1 MDFISVAYL
10 GFLGIL
16 IILYYVIPKNRQ
28 WVLLLVFGIFFYSC
42 FSLKMWIFLLFTAIT
57 TYLYALFFSGSKKWL
72 LGITGMN
79 VLILLGLKLS
89 ASGLSFVRGLGIERF
104 SILLPVGISF
114 YTLQTIAYMAD
125 VHKGRTKAQKNF
137 FKYLLFITFFPQIL
151 QGPIPRYEELGGQL
165 YEGKAFK
172 RENLRDGAYL
182 ILWGFFQ
189 KMVIA
194 DRCNIVV
201 NEIFGNYTAYD
212 GLYFWIGGILYS
224 LQLYTDFAG
233 CVAIAS
239 GSAKMLGIELAQN
252 FSHPYFA
259 LSVKDFWRRWH
270 ISLSR
275 FLKDYLYIPLGGNRK
290 GKFRKYINLMLTFFI
305 SGIWHGIGTHFLL
318 WGLLHGFYQV
328 MGDVL
333 VPVKKGLLKITGMEK
348 GSFAHRFFSR
358 LFTCFLVM
366 AAWIFFRAESASKA
380 VYMVCHM
387 FMKWN
392 PWILFSGQ
400 LYALGLA
407 EEEWLLLVL
416 CVILLIIVGV
426 LHEKGVRVRKSFGKQ
441 PLVFRWLVLFTG
453 IFVILIAG
461 IYGPGY
467 DSAQFIYGGF

>member
-16 IILYYVIPKNRQ
+16 IVLYYLVPKNRQ
-28 WVLLLVFGIFFYSC
+28 WILLFVFGIFFYSC
-42 FSLKMWIFLLFTAIT
+42 FSLKMWIFLLFTAVT
-57 TYLYALFFSGSKKWL
+57 TYLYARFLNRSGKWL
-72 LGITGMN
+72 FAVTAVN
-79 VLILLGLKLS
+79 VLALFLLKLS
-89 ASGLSFVRGLGIERF
+89 ASGLSFVKGLGIDRF
-104 SILLPVGISF
+104 AVLLPVGISF
-114 YTLQTIAYMAD
+114 YTLQTIAYMTD
-125 VHKGRTKAQKNF
+125 VHKGRIEAQKNF

-151 QGPIPRYEELGGQL
+151 QGPIPRYEELGSQL
-165 YEGKAFK
+165 YEGRAYKT
-172 RENLRDGAYL
+172 ENLRDGAYL

-201 NEIFGNYTAYD
+201 NEIFGNYTGYD
-212 GLYFWIGGILYS
+212 GLYFLIGGILYS

-233 CVAIAS
+233 CVSIAS
-239 GSAKMLGIELAQN
+239 GSAKMLGIELTQN
-252 FSHPYFA
+252 FAHPYFA
-259 LSVKDFWRRWH
+259 LSIKDFWRRWH

-275 FLKDYLYIPLGGNRK
+275 FLKDYIYIPLGGNRK
-290 GKFRKYINLMLTFFI
+290 GKLRKYSNLMLTFFI
-305 SGIWHGIGTHFLL
+305 SGIWHGIGTHFLI

-328 MGDVL
+328 MGEVL
-333 VPVKKGLLKITGMEK
+333 LPVKERMLKITGMEK
-348 GSFAHRFFSR
+348 GCFAHCFFSR

-366 AAWIFFRAESASKA
+366 TAWIFFRAESTSKA

-400 LYALGLA
+400 LYALGMT
-407 EEEWLLLVL
+407 EEEWLLLIL
-416 CVILLIIVGV
+416 CIILLIVIAV
-426 LHEKGVRVRKSFGKQ
+426 LHEKGIRIRESFAKQ
-441 PLVFRWLVLFTG
+441 PLIFRWLILFAG

>member
-16 IILYYVIPKNRQ
+16 IILYYAVPKNRQ
-28 WVLLLVFGIFFYSC
+28 WLLLLVFGIFFYSC
-42 FSLKMWIFLLFTAIT
+42 FSLKMWIFLLFTAVT
-57 TYLYALFFSGSKKWL
+57 TYLYARFFYRSGKWL
-72 LGITGMN
+72 LGIAGVN
-79 VLILLGLKLS
+79 ILVLLFLKFSVSGLYFAGRLGL
-89 ASGLSFVRGLGIERF
+89 ERF
-104 SILLPVGISF
+104 SVLLPVGISF

-125 VHKGRTKAQKNF
+125 VHRGTIKAQENF

-151 QGPIPRYEELGGQL
+151 QGPIPRYGELGAQL
-165 YEGKAFK
+165 YEGKAYK
-172 RENLRDGAYL
+172 AENLTDGAYL

-194 DRCNIVV
+194 DRCNLVV
-201 NEIFGNYTAYD
+201 NEIFGNYTGYD

-233 CVAIAS
+233 CVDIAL
-239 GSAKMLGIELAQN
+239 GSAKMLGIELSPN
-252 FSHPYFA
+252 FFHPYFA
-259 LSVKDFWRRWH
+259 LSIRDFWRRWH

-275 FLKDYLYIPLGGNRK
+275 FLRDYIYIPLGGNRK
-290 GKFRKYINLMLTFFI
+290 GKIRKYGNLLLTFFL
-305 SGIWHGIGTHFLL
+305 SGIWHGIGAHFLV

-328 MGDVL
+328 MEEVL
-333 VPVKKGLLKITGMEK
+333 MPVKKGLMKITGMK
-348 GSFAHRFFSR
+348 SGCFAHRLFSR

-366 AAWIFFRAESASKA
+366 TAWIFFRAESVSKA
-380 VYMVCHM
+380 VYIVCHM

-400 LYALGLA
+400 LYALGMA
-407 EEEWLLLVL
+407 EEEWLLLIL
-416 CVILLIIVGV
+416 CVLLLIVVGV
-426 LHEKGVRVRKSFGKQ
+426 LHERGIHIRESFRAQ
-441 PLVFRWLVLFTG
+441 PLIFRWLLLFTG

-461 IYGPGY
+461 VYGPGY